1 MKHLF
6 VFLAIL
12 FITEVSY
19 SQSLGASIGLV
30 KADSYSKNGFGLT
43 IEYDKSLSSDFELT
57 LISSILI
64 NSEEHS
70 IGKLEYLQIPI
81 TLGIR
86 YYLLTTTIKPYVSL
100 EGGISYFSNDQISTT
115 FIDPNYPQGGTETNI
130 NSSNKIILGIG
141 PSIGFKINVS
151 KNLDININAKYYIG
165 SDSYAD
171 FLTINCGIIFGI

>member
-43 IEYDKSLSSDFELT
+43 IEYDKSLSSDCELT

-70 IGKLEYLQIPI
+70 I
-81 TLGIR
+81 
-86 YYLLTTTIKPYVSL
+86 
-100 EGGISYFSNDQISTT
+100 
-115 FIDPNYPQGGTETNI
+115 
-130 NSSNKIILGIG
+130 
-141 PSIGFKINVS
+141 
-151 KNLDININAKYYIG
+151 
-165 SDSYAD
+165 
-171 FLTINCGIIFGI
+171 